1 MFDNTIFCVSEV
13 LFSTLMIKNYRLGAV
28 FNKVPFG
35 PYLSICLCHCRE
47 VVISHHPFPRVKSG
61 PLVYYYSFLHLL
73 QMNLIRKINAITAK
87 VFGVNLSTKNVE
99 NSRYT
104 ENDSR
109 SKIDVNNII
118 KVEYIKTKVQ
128 IIFNKITNIFFDIL
142 I

>member
-1 MFDNTIFCVSEV
+1 
-13 LFSTLMIKNYRLGAV
+13 
-28 FNKVPFG
+28 
-35 PYLSICLCHCRE
+35 
-47 VVISHHPFPRVKSG
+47 
-61 PLVYYYSFLHLL
+61 
-73 QMNLIRKINAITAK
+73 MNLIRKINAITAK